1 MIAPVPVHCFSITS
15 IEKRKRTQ
23 NLRGDKMVWNEN
35 VNYWSSGMARDAMP
49 EPVVIDLDLADDD
62 SLTGKASEN
71 ENEICL
77 AMK

>member
-1 MIAPVPVHCFSITS
+1 
-15 IEKRKRTQ
+15 
-23 NLRGDKMVWNEN
+23 MVWNEN

-49 EPVVIDLDLADDD
+49 EPVVIDLNLDDDD